1 MRGFG
6 KFRWHHWDQRKRSYQ
21 VSSTRA
27 ILAGLATCRLKS
39 EPVSCSFPKNC
50 ILCVT
55 PLPLSHHRVSHAG
68 NLATQPKPDENA
80 TLMHVKN
87 THKVETGEKKDSDV
101 VEEPS
106 RCSVVAPSQQVPS
119 HVTTNMP
126 KTSTGFFFFLSP
138 LNNFK
143 KPLKFLS

>member
-6 KFRWHHWDQRKRSYQ
+6 KVRWYHRDQRKGSHQ

-39 EPVSCSFPKNC
+39 EPVSCSLPKNC
-50 ILCVT
+50 IVCVT
-55 PLPLSHHRVSHAG
+55 PLSVSHHGVSHAG
-68 NLATQPKPDENA
+68 NPATQPKPDENA

-87 THKVETGEKKDSDV
+87 TQEVETGENKDSDA
-101 VEEPS
+101 VEEAS

-119 HVTTNMP
+119 HVTTNVP
-126 KTSTGFFFFLSP
+126 KTSTGFSFFLSP
-138 LNNFK
+138 LNNNNNK
-143 KPLKFLS
+143 KH